1 MLRGK
6 GWITVCLGCLLS
18 GMMAVQAQQI
28 EGLVPR
34 FEPPAGRLVLARPA
48 QAGAFLD
55 VVGRRAALLGYEHRA
70 FEVWVYPLKILRDLR
85 LEFQIADFP
94 VPLSGEETLAYIEAR
109 PEATV
114 LTYSHAA
121 FTVRQILYAP
131 VHEPGIVMLL
141 DVQAVRPLTIRVA
154 FRPDLRLMWPAGLMT
169 GYLGWNEKGRF
180 YTITEET
187 RRFAGLIGSPLAR
200 DVSVQPY
207 QEEPKD
213 LPNRFEL
220 DVTPELAAR
229 YYIPVVITGSVE
241 GIDDAIAT
249 YRRLLEQAENYYRQ
263 NVAHYERLLDE
274 ALQVETPDPTLNTA
288 YAWALVGIDK
298 GLATNP
304 YMGTGLVAGFRTA
317 GNSERPGFAW
327 FFGRDALW
335 TVLATTAVG
344 HFETTR
350 TALDF
355 LRKFQREDGK
365 IPHEISQSAALIDW
379 FEDYPYPWAAADA
392 TPLFIIA
399 HADYWQ
405 ASGDLDY
412 IRKHWDALIRAYRFT
427 AGTDTD
433 GNDLVENTGV
443 GHGWVEGGLLYPPHE
458 ELYQQGVWLAA
469 LEGMEAMATALGETE
484 LAAEVRQ
491 RAVQVRAAIE
501 RTYWLEDEGFY
512 AFATWKPDGAAVPEL
527 LPENTVLQAV
537 PLWWR
542 LLSPERA
549 RRALEQVGGAQMA
562 TDWGTRILS
571 DASSRYDPLSYH
583 HGSVWPL
590 FTGWASMA
598 AYRYEKP
605 HIGYQALMANAL
617 LTYQGALGYVTELL
631 SGAFNR
637 DFGRSSH
644 HQIWSEAMV
653 VTPLVRGLL
662 GLDVREGGRVLR
674 VAPQLPAVWDSL
686 RLRHVPVGRD
696 RYALTIRRTDEAFRV
711 EVAPEGEA
719 APVSLDLA
727 PAFPLDA
734 RVEAVT
740 VNDRP
745 AVFEVREEG
754 DLQRVRIRVPVAG
767 PTTIRYRM
775 RPGTDVYVAP
785 EPLVPGMDN
794 RGLRVLRVRAASDSL
809 LLVLEGRVGRSYTL
823 QVRTPRRV
831 QAVEGVMLSPEPGG
845 YRLQVRFEGEGAG
858 YVRRQLR
865 LPLE

>member
-1 MLRGK
+1 M
-6 GWITVCLGCLLS
+6 
-18 GMMAVQAQQI
+18 
-28 EGLVPR
+28 
-34 FEPPAGRLVLARPA
+34 F
-48 QAGAFLD
+48 
-55 VVGRRAALLGYEHRA
+55 GYKHRS
-70 FEVWVYPLKILRDLR
+70 FEVWVYPFKILRDLR
-85 LEFQIADFP
+85 LNFQVADYP
-94 VPLSGEETLAYIEAR
+94 VALSNEETLAYIEVR
-109 PEATV
+109 PEATK
-114 LTYSHAA
+114 LIYSHAA
-121 FTVRQILYAP
+121 FTVQQILYAP
-131 VHEPGIVMLL
+131 MHEPGIVMLL

-169 GYLGWNEKGRF
+169 GYLSWNEAGRF
-180 YTITEET
+180 YTLTEET
-187 RRFAGLIGSPLAR
+187 RRFAGVIGSPLAR
-200 DVSVQPY
+200 DISVQPY

-213 LPNRFEL
+213 LPNQFEL
-220 DVTPELAAR
+220 EITPELAAR
-229 YYIPVVITGSVE
+229 YYIPVVIAGSVE
-241 GIDDAIAT
+241 GVDGAMAA
-249 YRRLLEQAENYYRQ
+249 YRRLLDQAESYYRQ
-263 NVAHYERLLDE
+263 NVAHYEQLLDE
-274 ALQVETPDPTLNTA
+274 ALQIETPDPTLNTA

-304 YMGTGLVAGFRTA
+304 YLGTGLVAGFRTA

-355 LRKFQREDGK
+355 LRKFQRADSK

-379 FEDYPYPWAAADA
+379 FEAYPYPWASADA

-405 ASGDLDY
+405 TSGDLAY
-412 IRKHWDALIRAYRFT
+412 IRQHWDSLVKAYRFT

-484 LAAEVRQ
+484 LATEVRQ
-491 RAVQVRAAIE
+491 RALRVRTAIE
-501 RTYWLEDEGFY
+501 QTYWLEAEGFY
-512 AFATWKPDGAAVPEL
+512 AFATWKPAGAAAPEL

-542 LLSPERA
+542 LLRPERA
-549 RRALEQVGGAQMA
+549 RQALEHIGSAYMA

-571 DASSRYDPLSYH
+571 RASSRYDPLSYH

-605 HIGYQALMANAL
+605 HIGYQALKANAL

-631 SGAFNR
+631 SGDFNR

-653 VTPLVRGLL
+653 VTPLLRGLL
-662 GLDVREGGRVLR
+662 GLDVWEGGRILR
-674 VAPQLPAVWDSL
+674 LAPQLPAVWDSL
-686 RLRHVPVGRD
+686 QLRHVPVGRN
-696 RYALTIRRTDEAFRV
+696 RYALTIRRTDDSFQLQIT
-711 EVAPEGEA
+711 PEGET
-719 APVSLDLA
+719 APISLDLA

-740 VNDRP
+740 VNNQP
-745 AVFEVREEG
+745 AVFEVQKEG

-775 RPGTDVYVAP
+775 QPGTDVYVAP
-785 EPLVPGMDN
+785 EPLLPGMDN
-794 RGLRVLRVRAASDSL
+794 RGLHVRAEADGL
-809 LLVLEGRVGRSYTL
+809 LLVLEGRVGQNYTL
-823 QVRTPRRV
+823 RVHTPRRV
-831 QAVEGVMLSPEPGG
+831 QSIANVQLDPEPNG
-845 YRLQVRFEGEGAG
+845 YRLRVPFAGEGTG
-858 YVRRQLR
+858 YVRRELW

>member
-1 MLRGK
+1 MRKQWFMLGVLSI
-6 GWITVCLGCLLS
+6 WSLGTMV
-18 GMMAVQAQQI
+18 GQAQ
-28 EGLVPR
+28 EPALVPR
-34 FEPPAGRLVLARPA
+34 FERPVGRLVLARPT

-55 VVGRRAALLGYEHRA
+55 VVGRRAALLGYEHRP
-70 FEVWVYPLKILRDLR
+70 FEVWVYPLKILDDLR
-85 LEFQIADFP
+85 LEFQIADYP
-94 VPLSGEETLAYIEAR
+94 VPLSGEETLAYIEVR

-131 VHEPGIVMLL
+131 VHEPGIVMLF

-169 GYLGWNEKGRF
+169 GYLGWHEEAHV

-187 RRFAGLIGSPLAR
+187 RRFAGVIGSPLAQ
-200 DVSVQPY
+200 DISVQPY

-220 DVTPELAAR
+220 VVTPELAAH
-229 YYIPVVITGSVE
+229 YYIPVIITGSIE
-241 GIDDAIAT
+241 GIDGAIAA
-249 YRRLLEQAENYYRQ
+249 YRRLLSQAESYYRQ

-274 ALQVETPDPTLNTA
+274 ALQIETPDPRLNAA

-304 YMGTGLVAGFRTA
+304 YLGTGLVAGFRTA

-355 LRKFQREDGK
+355 LRQFQREDGK

-379 FEDYPYPWAAADA
+379 FEAYPYPWASADA

-405 ASGDLDY
+405 TSGDLDY
-412 IRKHWDALIRAYRFT
+412 IRQHWTSLVRAYRFT

-443 GHGWVEGGLLYPPHE
+443 GHGWVEGGQLYPPHE

-469 LEGMEAMATALGETE
+469 LEGMEAMAQALGETE

-491 RAVQVRAAIE
+491 RALAVRAAIE
-501 RTYWLEDEGFY
+501 RTYWLEDEGYY
-512 AFATWKPDGAAVPEL
+512 AFATWKPAGATALEL
-527 LPENTVLQAV
+527 LRENTVLQAV

-549 RRALEQVGGAQMA
+549 RRALEHIGSAYLA

-571 DASSRYDPLSYH
+571 SASRRYDPLSYH

-605 HIGYQALMANAL
+605 HIGYQALMANVL

-644 HQIWSEAMV
+644 HQVWSEAMV

-662 GLDVREGGRVLR
+662 GLEVQEGGRVLR
-674 VAPQLPAVWDSL
+674 VAPQLPAVWDSVQ
-686 RLRHVPVGRD
+686 LRHVPVGQD
-696 RYALTIRRTDEAFRV
+696 RYALTFRRTSDAF
-711 EVAPEGEA
+711 EVQLVPEGEA
-719 APVSLDLA
+719 APISLDLA
-727 PAFPLDA
+727 PAFPRDA

-754 DLQRVRIRVPVAG
+754 DWQRVRIRVPVGEA
-767 PTTIRYRM
+767 TTIRYRM
-775 RPGTDVYVAP
+775 QPGTDVYVAP

-794 RGLRVLRVRAASDSL
+794 QGLRVLQVRADADAL
-809 LLVLEGRVGRSYTL
+809 QLVLEGRAGRTYTL
-823 QVRTPRRV
+823 QVRTPRQL
-831 QAVEGVMLSPEPGG
+831 QAVEGVQLKPEGNG
-845 YRLQVRFEGEGAG
+845 YRVQVHFAG
-858 YVRRQLR
+858 QTNAYVRRTLR
-865 LPLE
+865 LPFQ

>member
-1 MLRGK
+1 MRTLIGLLGLFGCWMLGTMR
-6 GWITVCLGCLLS
+6 VP
-18 GMMAVQAQQI
+18 AQDI

-34 FEPPAGRLVLARPA
+34 FERPTGRLVLTRPT

-85 LEFQIADFP
+85 LSFQIADYP
-94 VPLSGEETLAYIEAR
+94 IPLSGEETLAFIEVR

-131 VHEPGIVMLL
+131 LHEPGIVMLF

-169 GYLGWNEKGRF
+169 GYLGWNEEVRC

-187 RRFAGLIGSPLAR
+187 RRFAGVIGSPLAR
-200 DVSVQPY
+200 DLSVQPY

-213 LPNRFEL
+213 LPNQFEL
-220 DVTPELAAR
+220 EVTPELAAR

-241 GIDDAIAT
+241 GIDDAIAA
-249 YRRLLEQAENYYRQ
+249 YRRLLDQAASYYHQ
-263 NVAHYERLLDE
+263 NVAHYERLLDT
-274 ALQVETPDPTLNTA
+274 ALQLETPDPALNTA

-304 YMGTGLVAGFRTA
+304 YLGTGLVAGFRTA

-350 TALDF
+350 IALDF
-355 LRKFQREDGK
+355 LRKFQRADGK

-379 FEDYPYPWAAADA
+379 FKNYPYPWASADA
-392 TPLFIIA
+392 TPLFIVA

-405 ASGDLDY
+405 TSGDLDY
-412 IRKHWDALIRAYRFT
+412 IRQHWTSLVRAYRFT
-427 AGTDTD
+427 AATDTD
-433 GNDLVENTGV
+433 GNDLVENTDV
-443 GHGWVEGGLLYPPHE
+443 GHGWVEGGQLYPPHE

-469 LEGMEAMATALGETE
+469 LEGMAAMATALGKTE
-484 LAAEVRQ
+484 LATEVRQ
-491 RAVQVRAAIE
+491 QMLKVRAAVE
-501 RTYWLEDEGFY
+501 RTYWLDDKGFY
-512 AFATWKPDGAAVPEL
+512 AFATWRPDGAGPSEL

-542 LLSPERA
+542 LLHPERA
-549 RRALEQVGGAQMA
+549 RRALEHVGSAEMA

-571 DASSRYDPLSYH
+571 SASSRYDPLSYH

-605 HIGYQALMANAL
+605 HIGYQALMANVL

-637 DFGRSSH
+637 DFGRSSY

-662 GLDVREGGRVLR
+662 GLEVREGGRVLR
-674 VAPQLPAVWDSL
+674 LAPQLPATWDSL
-686 RLRHVPVGRD
+686 QLRHVPVGSD
-696 RYALTIRRTDEAFRV
+696 RYAIRIRRTAEAFQIQIT
-711 EVAPEGEA
+711 PEGRA
-719 APVSLDLA
+719 APISLDLA

-734 RVEAVT
+734 QVEAVT
-740 VNDRP
+740 VNEQP

-754 DLQRVRIRVPVAG
+754 DLQRVRIRIPIVG

-775 RPGTDVYVAP
+775 QPGTDVYVAP
-785 EPLVPGMDN
+785 EPLVPGMAN
-794 RGLRVLRVRAASDSL
+794 QGLRVLRVRAEAGHL
-809 LLVLEGRVGRSYTL
+809 LLVLEGRVGRTYTL
-823 QVRTPRRV
+823 QVRTPRRLW
-831 QAVEGVMLSPEPGG
+831 AIEGVQLEPAPDG
-845 YRLQVRFEGEGAG
+845 YRLHVRMGEEGTG
-858 YVRRQLR
+858 YVRRVLR
-865 LPLE
+865 LPLQ

>member
-1 MLRGK
+1 MRLKLWIYGLLGYWMLG
-6 GWITVCLGCLLS
+6 IMT
-18 GMMAVQAQQI
+18 VQAQEV

-34 FEPPAGRLVLARPA
+34 FERPASRLVLARPT

-55 VVGRRAALLGYEHRA
+55 VVGRRAALLGYEHRS
-70 FEVWVYPLKILRDLR
+70 FEVWVYPLKILRDLQ
-85 LEFQIADFP
+85 LEFEIADYP
-94 VPLSGEETLAYIEAR
+94 VPLSGEETLVYIEAR

-131 VHEPGIVMLL
+131 MHEPGIVMLL

-169 GYLGWNEKGRF
+169 GYLGWNEEGRF
-180 YTITEET
+180 YTLTEET
-187 RRFAGLIGSPLAR
+187 RRFAGVIGSPLAR
-200 DVSVQPY
+200 DVSIQPY

-220 DVTPELAAR
+220 EVTPALAAR

-241 GIDDAIAT
+241 GLDSAIAA
-249 YRRLLEQAENYYRQ
+249 YRRLLAQAESSYRQ

-274 ALQVETPDPTLNTA
+274 ALQIETPDSALNTA

-304 YMGTGLVAGFRTA
+304 QLGTGLVAGFRTA

-379 FEDYPYPWAAADA
+379 FNGYPYPWASADA

-412 IRKHWDALIRAYRFT
+412 IRQHWESLVRAYRFT
-427 AGTDTD
+427 AATDTD

-469 LEGMEAMATALGETE
+469 LEAMAAMATALGETE
-484 LAAEVRQ
+484 LATEARQ
-491 RAVQVRAAIE
+491 QAQKVQAAIE
-501 RTYWLEDEGFY
+501 RTYWLEEEGFY
-512 AFATWKPDGAAVPEL
+512 AFATWQPEGATAPEL
-527 LPENTVLQAV
+527 LKENTVLQAV

-549 RRALEQVGGAQMA
+549 RRALEHVGSASMA
-562 TDWGTRILS
+562 TDWGVRILWDRS
-571 DASSRYDPLSYH
+571 KRYDPLSYH

-590 FTGWASMA
+590 FTGWAAMA

-617 LTYQGALGYVTELL
+617 LTFQGALGYVTELL
-631 SGAFNR
+631 SGDFNR

-653 VTPLVRGLL
+653 ITPLVRGLL
-662 GLDVREGGRVLR
+662 GLEVHEGGRLLR
-674 VAPQLPAVWDSL
+674 LAPQLPAVWDTL
-686 RLRHVPVGRD
+686 VLRHVPVGRD
-696 RYALTIRRTDEAFRV
+696 RYAIAIGRQQETFHVRIL
-711 EVAPEGEA
+711 PEGEA
-719 APVSLDLA
+719 DPVAVELAPV
-727 PAFPLDA
+727 FPLDA
-734 RVEAVT
+734 RVQAVT
-740 VNDRP
+740 VNGEA
-745 AVFEVREEG
+745 AVFAVREEG
-754 DLQRVRIRVPVAG
+754 DVMRVAIRTVVGGPVEV
-767 PTTIRYRM
+767 TYTLT
-775 RPGTDVYVAP
+775 PGTDVYVTPVA
-785 EPLVPGMDN
+785 LIPGMEN
-794 RGLRVLRVRAASDSL
+794 QGLRVLRVRAGVAAL
-809 LLVLEGRVGRSYTL
+809 ELIVEGRAGRTYTIL
-823 QVRTPRRV
+823 VRTPRQLQPIDGV
-831 QAVEGVMLSPEPGG
+831 QLEKTDHG
-845 YRLQVRFEGEGAG
+845 YRLQVGFPGDKTG
-858 YVRRQLR
+858 YQRRVLR
-865 LPLE
+865 LPLN

>member
-1 MLRGK
+1 MLRRNA
-6 GWITVCLGCLLS
+6 WIPIWLSCLLF
-18 GMMAVQAQQI
+18 GMIAARAQQI

-34 FEPPAGRLVLARPA
+34 FERPTGRLVLARPT
-48 QAGAFLD
+48 QAGSFLD
-55 VVGRRAALLGYEHRA
+55 VVGRQAALLGYEHRA

-85 LEFQIADFP
+85 LEFQIADYP

-121 FTVRQILYAP
+121 LTVRQILYAP
-131 VHEPGIVMLL
+131 LHEPGIVMLL

-169 GYLGWNEKGRF
+169 GYLAWNEEGHF

-187 RRFAGLIGSPLAR
+187 RRFAGVIGSPLAR

-213 LPNRFEL
+213 LPNQFEL

-241 GIDDAIAT
+241 GIDGAIAT
-249 YRRLLEQAENYYRQ
+249 YRRLLEQAESYYRQ
-263 NVAHYERLLDE
+263 NVAHYEQLLDE
-274 ALQVETPDPTLNTA
+274 ALQIETPDPTLNTA

-298 GLATNP
+298 GRAANP
-304 YMGTGLVAGFRTA
+304 YLGTGLVAGFRTA

-355 LRKFQREDGK
+355 LRKFQRKDGK

-379 FEDYPYPWAAADA
+379 FEAYPYPWASADA

-412 IRKHWDALIRAYRFT
+412 IRQHWDALVRAYRFT
-427 AGTDTD
+427 ASTDTD

-491 RAVQVRAAIE
+491 RALRVRAAIE
-501 RTYWLEDEGFY
+501 RTYWLEDKGFY
-512 AFATWKPDGAAVPEL
+512 AFATWKPNEL
-527 LPENTVLQAV
+527 LAENTVLQAV

-549 RRALEQVGGAQMA
+549 RRALEQVGSAQMA

-605 HIGYQALMANAL
+605 HIGYQALMANVL

-662 GLDVREGGRVLR
+662 GLEVREGGRVLH
-674 VAPQLPAVWDSL
+674 VAPQLPAAWDSL
-686 RLRHVPVGRD
+686 RVRHVPVGLD
-696 RYALTIRRTDEAFRV
+696 RYALTLWRMDEAFLV
-711 EVAPEGEA
+711 EVTPENEA
-719 APVSLDLA
+719 APMSLDLA

-740 VNDRP
+740 VNDQP

-754 DLQRVRIRVPVAG
+754 DLQRVRIRVPVTG

-794 RGLRVLRVRAASDSL
+794 RGLRVLRVRATADNL
-809 LLVLEGRVGRSYTL
+809 LLVLEGRVGRTYTL
-823 QVRTPRRV
+823 QVRTLRRM
-831 QAVEGVMLSPEPGG
+831 QPVEGVTLTPKPGG
-845 YRLQVRFEGEGAG
+845 YHLQAHFEGKDTG
-858 YVRRQLR
+858 YVRRELR